1 MDSLAFLLEQI
12 IDNVQD
18 ARDIVYNMQLKEELT
33 TKPENMVHN
42 IDNFRRQLEI
52 NGLMTSEL
60 DYFIDNYLKF
70 CNN

>member
-18 ARDIVYNMQLKEELT
+18 AKDIVYNMQLKEELT

>member
-18 ARDIVYNMQLKEELT
+18 AKDIVYNMQLKEELT
-33 TKPENMVHN
+33 IKPENMVHN